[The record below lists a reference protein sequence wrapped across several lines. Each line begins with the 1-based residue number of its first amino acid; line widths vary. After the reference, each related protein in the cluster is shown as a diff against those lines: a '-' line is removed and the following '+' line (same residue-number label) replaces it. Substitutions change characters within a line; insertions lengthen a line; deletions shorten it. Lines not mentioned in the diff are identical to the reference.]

1 MEGKQVMAIDA
12 HIGFSR
18 FGLGLRPGDD
28 PADPRQQL
36 LGEIADPGVALLEGN
51 ALLDSPA
58 ALAAYRAFRLEKK
71 AGKAAAA
78 GADEAMAP
86 DEMAPDAI
94 ASDAMADDAMPDDAM
109 SDDAMA
115 PMADD
120 AMAEPGAK
128 PGKRKLGK
136 NAKNAKNKPGKNNK
150 RQAAAEG
157 DAQNYNLR
165 VELPLRL
172 NRLAEAKPG
181 FAERLVA
188 FWTNHFAIEADNG
201 GVVRTLVGP
210 FEREAIRPHILGSFE
225 ELLFAATRH
234 PAMLVYLNN
243 ATSVGPD
250 SKAGQRREAGLN
262 ENHARELMEL
272 HTLGVDGGY
281 TQADVTSLARIL
293 TGWSVG
299 RNKSEELGK
308 FLFRGQAHE
317 PGAQALLGQEF
328 GEKGIRQGEAAL
340 RLLAYHPATARHV
353 ATKLV
358 RHFVS
363 DTPPPALI
371 DRLAQSFTDSK
382 GDLAAVSRTLLEAD
396 ESWAAPAEKLR
407 SPQEYLWAGLR
418 ALRLKPKP
426 GQVTKALQSLGQ
438 PLMNPPS
445 PAGFSD
451 LTSTWLAP
459 DAMTTRLDV
468 AQELAAT
475 AGDLDPREVADAV
488 LGPLLGAETKLTIE
502 RAESP
507 TQGLALLLMSPEFQR
522 R

>member
-1 MEGKQVMAIDA
+1 MAVDA

-28 PADPRQQL
+28 PADPRQQM
-36 LGEIADPGVALLEGN
+36 LGEIAEPDVALLQAA
-51 ALLDSPA
+51 ALLDSAA
-58 ALAAYRAFRLEKK
+58 ALGAYREFRMEKK
-71 AGKAAAA
+71 AGKAEAA
-78 GADEAMAP
+78 GGADDASP
-86 DEMAPDAI
+86 DAEMAPDAMTG
-94 ASDAMADDAMPDDAM
+94 DHMAGDE
-109 SDDAMA
+109 MA
-115 PMADD
+115 GDEMT
-120 AMAEPGAK
+120 EPGAK
-128 PGKRKLGK
+128 PGKPGKQRPGKQKLGKQKLGK
-136 NAKNAKNKPGKNNK
+136 NGKLKPGKQ
-150 RQAAAEG
+150 QAAAEG
-157 DAQNYNLR
+157 EAQNYNLR
-165 VELPLRL
+165 VELPARL
-172 NRLAEAKPG
+172 ARVAEAKPG

-340 RLLAYHPATARHV
+340 RLLAYHPATARHL
-353 ATKLV
+353 ATKLA
-358 RHFVS
+358 RHFVA
-363 DTPPPALI
+363 DTPPPALV
-371 DRLAQSFTDSK
+371 DRLAQSFIDSK